1 MPSKEGVCSIKELSY
16 HITETFKMGN
26 YEIII
31 RDVTKGITNKMGDIK
46 IELVIIDPE
55 EIAAQQAA
63 QAAAQAKPG
72 AKKK

>member
-1 MPSKEGVCSIKELSY
+1 M
-16 HITETFKMGN
+16 FRMGT

-31 RDVTKGITNKMGDIK
+31 RDVTKGLQNKMPDIK

-63 QAAAQAKPG
+63 LAAVSKPQG
-72 AKKK
+72 KKK